1 MTNNIKRL
9 VSGFS
14 ALALMLGGVII
25 PAGNVFSIQDE
36 TPSDE
41 ETTVSDYQTIEDQ
54 YLSLGSGS
62 LGNLPTQPEGYEY
75 VVADES
81 IVKIEE
87 RTSESCW
94 GDGESEP
101 TCKDFV
107 YEVLVPVAEG
117 ETTVSLVNGET
128 VVDEAN
134 ITVYSI
140 STNLKRVQAVG
151 TSQTFGFELSDG
163 YSVDDV
169 VVASEAF
176 STANENE
183 YVELADNEDGTYNLT
198 VNKMPRFTN
207 AETGKESN
215 SPIAF
220 LSVTVKTPDSTSSY
234 SNFMLM
240 FFEFDVDDEGDDK
253 AIIMEAV
260 AGAINE
266 VIDNADGAPEEGDSM
281 EAELED
287 GTIVQIGDL
296 YGFVNALVEG
306 DKLTGDIISR
316 DPLTVRIGVFDDT
329 ELPKAPDT
337 SIVKE

>member
-1 MTNNIKRL
+1 MANNIKRL

-62 LGNLPTQPEGYEY
+62 LGNLPTRPEGYEY

-151 TSQTFGFELSDG
+151 TSQAFGFELPDG

-169 VVASEAF
+169 VVASGAF
-176 STANENE
+176 SATNENE
-183 YVELADNEDGTYNLT
+183 YVELADNEDGTYTLT
-198 VNKMPRFTN
+198 VNKMPRSIN
-207 AETGKESN
+207 AETGEESN

-220 LSVTVKTPDSTSSY
+220 LSVTVKTPDGTSSY

-260 AGAINE
+260 AGAINK
-266 VIDNADGAPEEGDSM
+266 VIDNVDGAPEEGDSM

-287 GTIVQIGDL
+287 GTIVKIGDL

-316 DPLTVRIGVFDDT
+316 DPLTVSIGVFEDT

-337 SIVKE
+337 GIVKE